1 MASPDGN
8 HGKSGKEND
17 MPGTTPAAP
26 RVAALVGPYLSG
38 KTTLLESLLHTCGAI
53 GRRGNQKEG
62 NTVGDAAPEARS
74 RNMSIEISPAT
85 GEFLG
90 ETWHFLDCPG
100 SVEFW
105 NDTQSALM
113 AADVAVVVCDPE
125 IQRALTLAPLFQF
138 LDAHEIP
145 HMVFINKLDHTDVR
159 VSELM
164 DALQG
169 VSSRKLVLREVPI
182 REGDSIAGYID
193 LVSERAYKYKPGEPS
208 DLISIPGEM
217 EDREAEARQE
227 LLESLAD
234 FDDALLEQ
242 LLEDVVPEKQDIYQH
257 LTTDLA
263 GDLIVPVFLGAAEQT
278 HGVHRLM
285 KALRHETPEAD
296 KVTERLGE
304 PSGDPLVQV
313 FKTFHMPHT
322 GKTSLGRVLR
332 GTVKDGMS
340 FGPNKVSGLF
350 RMMGHTQNKIA
361 SAGPGD
367 IVAMGRMEEVS
378 SGQLLSGSG
387 AAGNPAWP
395 VPQQAIYSFAITP
408 KKREDEVK
416 LSAAIGKL
424 IDEDASLSVEHN
436 QDTNE
441 MVLWGQGEI
450 HLQVAAE
457 RLDGRYHV
465 AVEMRRPQ
473 TPYKETIRKPAK
485 QHARHK
491 KQSGGH
497 GQFGDVQI
505 EIKPLPRG
513 SGFEFSESIT
523 GGAVPRQYI
532 PAVEAGVRDYM
543 KKGPLGFPVVDFA
556 VNLFDGQY
564 HAVDSSDMAFKLAAI
579 AGMKEAMP
587 GCSPVLLEP
596 ICEVHV
602 FVPNAF
608 TAKVQ
613 GLISKRRGQILGFDA
628 KSGWPGWDD
637 VGAHMPQAEL
647 HDIIVELRSLT
658 FGVGTYEWK
667 FDHLAELT
675 GRLADD
681 VVASRKQAA

>member
-1 MASPDGN
+1 
-8 HGKSGKEND
+8 
-17 MPGTTPAAP
+17 MPGTSPAAP

-38 KTTLLESLLHTCGAI
+38 KTTLLESLLNTCGAI
-53 GRRGNQKEG
+53 ERRGNQKDG

-85 GEFLG
+85 GQFLG

-105 NDTQSALM
+105 NDTHSALM
-113 AADVAVVVCDPE
+113 VADVAIVVCDPE
-125 IQRALTLAPLFQF
+125 IERALTLAPLFQF
-138 LDAHEIP
+138 LDEHEIP

-159 VSELM
+159 VSEM
-164 DALQG
+164 MSALQG
-169 VSSRKLVLREVPI
+169 VSTRKLVLREVPI
-182 REGDSIAGYID
+182 REGEGISGYVD
-193 LVSERAYKYKPGEPS
+193 LVSERAYKFKAGEPS
-208 DLISIPGEM
+208 DLIPIPGEI
-217 EDREAEARQE
+217 ENREAEARQE

-234 FDDALLEQ
+234 FDDDLLEQ
-242 LLEDVVPEKQDIYQH
+242 LLEDVVPEKNDIYGH
-257 LTTDLA
+257 LSKDLT
-263 GDLIVPVFLGAAEQT
+263 GDLIVPVFLGAAEQM
-278 HGVHRLM
+278 HGVQRLM
-285 KALRHETPEAD
+285 KALRHETPEVAQ
-296 KVTERLGE
+296 VTKRLGD

-313 FKTFHMPHT
+313 FKTYHMPHT

-332 GTVKDGMS
+332 GSVKDGMS
-340 FGPNKVSGLF
+340 FGSNKVSGLF
-350 RMMGHTQNKIA
+350 NLMGHTQNKIA
-361 SAGPGD
+361 TAGVGD
-367 IVAMGRMEEVS
+367 IVAMGRMDAVS

-387 AAGNPAWP
+387 AADNKAWP
-395 VPQQAIYSFAITP
+395 KPQQAIYSFAITP

-416 LSAAIGKL
+416 LSAAISKL
-424 IDEDASLSVEHN
+424 VDEDSSLSVEHY

-441 MVLWGQGEI
+441 MVIWGQGEI
-450 HLQVAAE
+450 HLQVAAD
-457 RLDGRYHV
+457 RLENRYHV
-465 AVEMRRPQ
+465 GVDMRRPQ
-473 TPYKETIRKPAK
+473 TPYKETIRKPAT

-497 GQFGDVQI
+497 GQFGDIQI
-505 EIKPLPRG
+505 EIRPQPRG
-513 SGFEFSESIT
+513 AGFEFTQSIT

-532 PAVEAGVRDYM
+532 PAVEAGIRDYL
-543 KKGPLGFPVVDFA
+543 KEGPLGFPVVDFT

-587 GCSPVLLEP
+587 KCNPVLLEP

-602 FVPNAF
+602 YVPNAF

-637 VGAHMPQAEL
+637 VAAHMPQAEL

-667 FDHLAELT
+667 FDHLSELT

-681 VVASRKQAA
+681 VVASREKAA

>member
-1 MASPDGN
+1 
-8 HGKSGKEND
+8 
-17 MPGTTPAAP
+17 MPGTKPAAP

-38 KTTLLESLLHTCGAI
+38 KTTLLESLLYSCGAI
-53 GRRGNQKEG
+53 ARRGNQKDG
-62 NTVGDAAPEARS
+62 NTVGDSAPEARS

-90 ETWHFLDCPG
+90 ETWYFLDCPG

-105 NDTQSALM
+105 NDTQCALM
-113 AADVAVVVCDPE
+113 VADVAVVVCDPE

-145 HMVFINKLDHTDVR
+145 HMVFINKLDNTTVR
-159 VSELM
+159 IRELM
-164 DALQG
+164 EALQG
-169 VSSRKLVLREVPI
+169 VSARKLVLREVPI
-182 REGDSIAGYID
+182 REGDSITGYVD
-193 LVSERAYKYKPGEPS
+193 LVSERAYKFKSGEPS
-208 DLISIPGEM
+208 DLITVPGDLQ
-217 EDREAEARQE
+217 DREVEARQE

-242 LLEDVVPEKQDIYQH
+242 LLEDTVPEKQEIYAH
-257 LTTDLA
+257 LTKDLA
-263 GDLIVPVFLGAAEQT
+263 GDLIVPVFLGAAEQM
-278 HGVHRLM
+278 HGVQRLM
-285 KALRHETPEAD
+285 KALRHETPEVD
-296 KVTERLGE
+296 KVTERLGG
-304 PSGDPLVQV
+304 PAGDPLVQV
-313 FKTFHMPHT
+313 FKTYHMPHT

-332 GTVKDGMS
+332 GSVKDGMS
-340 FGPNKVSGLF
+340 FGSNKVSGLF
-350 RMMGHTQNKIA
+350 RMMGHAQNKIV
-361 SAGPGD
+361 SAGTGD
-367 IVAMGRMEEVS
+367 IVAMGRMDEVS
-378 SGQLLSGSG
+378 TGQLLGGSG
-387 AAGNPAWP
+387 VVSGGDWP
-395 VPQQAIYSFAITP
+395 SPRQAIYAFAITP

-416 LSAAIGKL
+416 LSAAIAKL
-424 IDEDASLSVEHN
+424 MDEDASLSVEHN
-436 QDTNE
+436 ADTNE
-441 MVLWGQGEI
+441 LVLWGQGEI

-457 RLDGRYHV
+457 RLANRYHV
-465 AVEMRRPQ
+465 EVESRRPQ

-513 SGFEFSESIT
+513 AGFEFTESIT

-532 PAVEAGVRDYM
+532 PAVEAGVREYM
-543 KKGPLGFPVVDFA
+543 KEGPLGFPVVDFA

-564 HAVDSSDMAFKLAAI
+564 HTVDSSDMAFKLAAI
-579 AGMKEAMP
+579 AGMKEGMP
-587 GCSPVLLEP
+587 GCNPVLLEP

-602 FVPNAF
+602 FVPNAY

-628 KSGWPGWDD
+628 KAGWPGWDD
-637 VGAHMPQAEL
+637 VAAHMPQAEL
-647 HDIIVELRSLT
+647 HDIIIELRSLT

-681 VVASRKQAA
+681 VVASRKKAA

>member
-1 MASPDGN
+1 
-8 HGKSGKEND
+8 

-53 GRRGNQKEG
+53 DRRGNKKDG

-74 RNMSIEISPAT
+74 RAMSIEISPAT

-105 NDTQSALM
+105 HDTQCALM
-113 AADVAVVVCDPE
+113 VADVAVVVCEPE
-125 IQRALTLAPLFQF
+125 IERALTLAPLFHF

-145 HMVFINKLDHTDVR
+145 HMIFVNKLDNSNVR
-159 VSELM
+159 LRELM
-164 DALQG
+164 EALQG
-169 VSSRKLVLREVPI
+169 VSERKLVLREVPI
-182 REGDSIAGYID
+182 REGENITGYVD
-193 LVSERAYKYKPGEPS
+193 LVSERAYQYKPGEPS
-208 DLISIPGEM
+208 DLISIPGEI
-217 EDREAEARQE
+217 EAREAEARQE

-242 LLEDVVPEKQDIYQH
+242 LLEDTVPEKQEIYAH
-257 LTTDLA
+257 LTKDLA
-263 GDLIVPVFLGAAEQT
+263 GDLIVPVFLGAAEQV

-285 KALRHETPEAD
+285 KALRHETPEVG
-296 KVTERLGE
+296 KVAERLGA
-304 PSGDPLVQV
+304 PSGEPLVQV
-313 FKTFHMPHT
+313 FKTYHMPHT

-332 GTVKDGMS
+332 GSVKDGMS

-350 RMMGHTQNKIA
+350 SMMGHTQNKIA
-361 SAGPGD
+361 GAGAGD
-367 IVAMGRMEEVS
+367 IVAMGRMDEVS
-378 SGQLLSGSG
+378 SGQLLGASGVVSG
-387 AAGNPAWP
+387 VDWP
-395 VPQQAIYSFAITP
+395 TARQAIYSFAITP

-416 LSAAIGKL
+416 LSAAIAKL
-424 IDEDASLSVEHN
+424 IDEDGSLSVEHN

-457 RLDGRYHV
+457 RLASRYHV
-465 AVEMRRPQ
+465 EVETRRPQ

-513 SGFEFSESIT
+513 GGFEFTETIT

-532 PAVEAGVRDYM
+532 PAVEAGIRDYM
-543 KKGPLGFPVVDFA
+543 KEGPLGFPVVDFA
-556 VNLFDGQY
+556 VNLTDGQY

-587 GCSPVLLEP
+587 SCNPVLLEP

-602 FVPNAF
+602 FVPNAY

-628 KSGWPGWDD
+628 KEGWSGWDA
-637 VGAHMPQAEL
+637 VAAHMPQAEL

>member
-1 MASPDGN
+1 
-8 HGKSGKEND
+8 
-17 MPGTTPAAP
+17 MPGTSPAAP

-38 KTTLLESLLHTCGAI
+38 KTTLMESLLFTCGAI
-53 GRRGNQKEG
+53 DRRGNQKDG
-62 NTVGDAAPEARS
+62 NTVGDASPEAKA
-74 RNMSIEISPAT
+74 RNMSVEVSAAS

-105 NDTQSALM
+105 NDAQSALM
-113 AADVAVVVCDPE
+113 VADVAIVVCDPE
-125 IQRALTLAPLFQF
+125 IERALTLAPLFHF
-138 LDAHEIP
+138 LDEHEIP

-159 VSELM
+159 MRDLL

-182 REGDSIAGYID
+182 RDGESITGYVD
-193 LVSERAYKYKPGEPS
+193 LVSERAYKFKPGEMS
-208 DLISIPGEM
+208 DLISIPGDL

-234 FDDALLEQ
+234 FDDSLLEQ
-242 LLEDVVPEKQDIYQH
+242 LLEDSVPEKQEIYSH
-257 LTTDLA
+257 LTKDLSS
-263 GDLIVPVFLGAAEQT
+263 DLIVPVFMGAAEQMN
-278 HGVHRLM
+278 GVMRLM
-285 KALRHETPEAD
+285 KALRHETPGPEVSRA
-296 KVTERLGE
+296 RLGKA
-304 PSGDPLVQV
+304 SGDPLVQV
-313 FKTFHMPHT
+313 FKTYHMPHT
-322 GKTSLGRVLR
+322 GKSSLARIWSGS
-332 GTVKDGMS
+332 VKDGMAL
-340 FGPNKVSGLF
+340 GPHKVSGLF
-350 RMMGHTQNKIA
+350 RMMGHTQTKVPSGVA
-361 SAGPGD
+361 GD

-378 SGQLLSGSG
+378 TGDVLSAGGAVSGV
-387 AAGNPAWP
+387 AWP
-395 VPQQAIYSFAITP
+395 APAQPIYSFAITP

-416 LSAAIGKL
+416 LSAAIAKL
-424 IDEDASLSVEHN
+424 TDEDSSISVEHN
-436 QDTNE
+436 PDTHE

-450 HLQVAAE
+450 HLQVASE
-457 RLDGRYHV
+457 RLANRYHV
-465 AVEMRRPQ
+465 AVETRRPM
-473 TPYKETIRKPAK
+473 TPYKETIRRSAK

-497 GQFGDVQI
+497 GQFGDVHI

-513 SGFEFSESIT
+513 GGFEFTETIT

-543 KKGPLGFPVVDFA
+543 KSGPLGFPVVDFT
-556 VNLFDGQY
+556 VNLSDGQY
-564 HAVDSSDMAFKLAAI
+564 HAVDSSDMAFRLAAI

-587 GCSPVLLEP
+587 SCDPVLLEP

-602 FVPNAF
+602 YVPNAY

-628 KSGWPGWDD
+628 KQGWHGWDD
-637 VGAHMPQAEL
+637 VAAHMPQAEL

-681 VVASRKQAA
+681 VVASRKAA

>member
-1 MASPDGN
+1 
-8 HGKSGKEND
+8 
-17 MPGTTPAAP
+17 MPGTSPAAP

-38 KTTLLESLLHTCGAI
+38 KTTLLESLLYTCEAI
-53 GRRGNQKEG
+53 DRRGNQKDG
-62 NTVGDAAPEARS
+62 STVGDAAPEARS

-85 GEFLG
+85 GKFLG

-105 NDTQSALM
+105 NDTQAALM
-113 AADVAVVVCDPE
+113 VADVAVLVCDPE
-125 IQRALTLAPLFQF
+125 TERALTLAPLFRF
-138 LDAHEIP
+138 LDAHKIP

-159 VSELM
+159 VSEM
-164 DALQG
+164 MSALQG

-182 REGDSIAGYID
+182 REGEGISGYVD
-193 LVSERAYKYKPGEPS
+193 LVSERAYKYKPGEAS
-208 DLISIPGEM
+208 DLISIPGDIEG
-217 EDREAEARQE
+217 REAEARQE

-234 FDDALLEQ
+234 FDDDLLEQ
-242 LLEDVVPEKQDIYQH
+242 LLEDVVPEKQDIYGH
-257 LTTDLA
+257 LTRDLG
-263 GDLIVPVFLGAAEQT
+263 GDLIVPVFLGAAEQMS
-278 HGVHRLM
+278 GVCRLM
-285 KALRHETPEAD
+285 KALRHETPE
-296 KVTERLGE
+296 VGRISERLGS

-313 FKTFHMPHT
+313 FKTYHMQHT
-322 GKTSLGRVLR
+322 GKTSLGRVLQ
-332 GTVKDGMS
+332 GTVKDGVS
-340 FGPNKVSGLF
+340 FGPSKVSGLF
-350 RMMGHTQNKIA
+350 NMMGHTQNKIA
-361 SAGPGD
+361 TAGIGD
-367 IVAMGRMEEVS
+367 IVAMGRMDEVS

-387 AAGNPAWP
+387 AVDNKVWP
-395 VPQQAIYSFAITP
+395 EPQQAIYSFAITP

-416 LSAAIGKL
+416 LSAAISKL
-424 IDEDASLSVEHN
+424 VDEDGSLSVEHN

-441 MVLWGQGEI
+441 MVIWGQGEI

-457 RLDGRYHV
+457 MLENRYHV
-465 AVEMRRPQ
+465 AVDMRRPQ
-473 TPYKETIRKPAK
+473 TPYKETIRKPAT

-513 SGFEFSESIT
+513 SGFEFTQSIT

-532 PAVEAGVRDYM
+532 PAVEAGIREYL
-543 KKGPLGFPVVDFA
+543 KEGPLGFPVVDFT

-579 AGMKEAMP
+579 SGMKEAMP
-587 GCSPVLLEP
+587 KCSPVLLEP

-602 FVPNAF
+602 YVPNAF

-628 KSGWPGWDD
+628 KEGWSGWDD
-637 VGAHMPQAEL
+637 VAANMPQAEL

-658 FGVGTYEWK
+658 FGVGTYKWK

-675 GRLADD
+675 GRLADE
-681 VVASRKQAA
+681 VVSGRNEKAA